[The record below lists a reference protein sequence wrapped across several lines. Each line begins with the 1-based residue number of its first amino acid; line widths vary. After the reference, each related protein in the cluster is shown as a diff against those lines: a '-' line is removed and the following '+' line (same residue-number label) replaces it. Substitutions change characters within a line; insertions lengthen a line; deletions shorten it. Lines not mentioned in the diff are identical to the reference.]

1 MPITD
6 LMSMTIADA
15 AAAIRSRQ
23 LSPVEL
29 TQACLDQVE
38 RHDGKINA
46 FLTVLGD
53 EALAAARRAE
63 QEIVR
68 GGDRGAHARHPVR
81 RQGYLQFQGSAHH
94 HRVKRLQ
101 GQRPGP

>member
-1 MPITD
+1 MPIND
-6 LMSMTIADA
+6 LMSMTIAEA

-53 EALAAARRAE
+53 QALAAARRAE
-63 QEIVR
+63 QEMAR
-68 GGDRGAHARHPVR
+68 GKDPWAHARHPVR
-81 RQGYLQFQGSAHH
+81 R
-94 HRVKRLQ
+94 
-101 GQRPGP
+101 